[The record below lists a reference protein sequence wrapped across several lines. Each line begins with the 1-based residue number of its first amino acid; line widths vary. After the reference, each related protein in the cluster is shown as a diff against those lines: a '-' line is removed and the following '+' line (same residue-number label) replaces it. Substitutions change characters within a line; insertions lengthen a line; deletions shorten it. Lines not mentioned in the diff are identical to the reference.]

1 MQAQKLEFWY
11 DFASTYSYL
20 SAMRIERSAIN
31 AGVEVVWK
39 PFLLGPIFAAQ
50 GWNTSPFNLYQA
62 KGRYMFRDMQRLALA
77 RGLDFQIPADFP
89 QNSLA
94 AARIA
99 LVGADDGW
107 IAAFTRAI
115 YLAQFA
121 EGLDIGK
128 PATLASILGRLPVN
142 LGLDPAK
149 IAVRSSGDDIKA
161 RLKLQTAEAARLGL
175 FGAPSFRTSDGEL
188 FWGDDRLDQ
197 AVTWAQSQGEH
208 GDKKFG
214 P

>member
-20 SAMRIERSAIN
+20 SVMRIERSATD

-77 RGLDFQIPADFP
+77 RGLDFEIPTDFP

-94 AARIA
+94 AARMA
-99 LVGADDGW
+99 LVAAEDGW
-107 IAAFTRAI
+107 IAAFTRAV

-128 PATLASILGRLPVN
+128 PATLVTVLGGLPVT

-149 IAVRSSGDDIKA
+149 IAARSSGNDIKA
-161 RLKLQTAEAARLGL
+161 RLKLQTADAVRLGL

-197 AVTWAQSQGEH
+197 ALTWARSLNGRGE
-208 GDKKFG
+208 KNIA